1 MDTLKDIAAKARKE
15 MQLVTTADELEVW
28 RVKYLGRKSAL
39 SSASKQMKDMTATQ
53 RVAYG
58 KTLNETKQEL
68 EDIFSAKELEVSVA
82 MHPIEQPLDVSLPFG
97 RKAIGHQHIISTVQR
112 RMAAIFNAMGFSV
125 QEGFEA
131 ESEHYNFDALNIP
144 AAHPARDM
152 WDTFWLDNRVLSDAS
167 DKYLLRT
174 HTSPMQVR
182 YMEAHNPP
190 LRIIVPGKCYRYE
203 ATDASHETQ
212 FHQLEGLLVDQH
224 VSVANFKAI
233 LEEFF
238 KRFFQKDLTIRLR
251 PSYFPF
257 TEPSFEVDIR
267 CVKCGGKG
275 CGVCKQTGWL
285 EIMGAGMVHQNV
297 FEFAGMVR
305 GEWQGFAFGMGI
317 ERIAMLKY
325 NIGDIR
331 LFHSGDLR
339 FIRQFR

>member
-1 MDTLKDIAAKARKE
+1 MDILRDIAANARKE
-15 MQLVTTADELEVW
+15 MASVTTASELEIW
-28 RVKYLGRKSAL
+28 RVKYLGRKSTL
-39 SSASKQMKDMTATQ
+39 SSASQQIKDMTAAR
-53 RVAYG
+53 RVEYG
-58 KTLNETKQEL
+58 KALNETKKLL
-68 EDIFSAKELEVSVA
+68 EDLFAAKELEVSSA
-82 MHPIEQPLDVSLPFG
+82 ANPAEMGLDVSLPFG
-97 RKAIGHQHIISTVQR
+97 RKAIGHQHIISAVQR
-112 RMAAIFNAMGFSV
+112 RMVAIFNAMGFSA
-125 QEGFEA
+125 QEGFEV

-152 WDTFWLDNRVLSDAS
+152 WDTFWLDNTIFGDAP

-212 FHQLEGLLVDQH
+212 FHQLEGLLVDKH

-238 KRFFQKDLTIRLR
+238 KRFFKKDLAIRLR

-275 CGVCKQTGWL
+275 CSVCKQTGWL

-317 ERIAMLKY
+317 ERMAMLKY